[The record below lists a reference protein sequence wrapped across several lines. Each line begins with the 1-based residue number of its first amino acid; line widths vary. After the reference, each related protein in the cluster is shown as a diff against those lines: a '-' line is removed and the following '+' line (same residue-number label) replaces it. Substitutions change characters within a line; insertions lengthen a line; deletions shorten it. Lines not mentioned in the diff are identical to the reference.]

1 MIKSFLIKLR
11 QKPRHVRQQVA
22 FGVATVF
29 TLIVSIFWVASLPD
43 TVKGLSEVVPDGA
56 NAFSSFTN
64 KINEEIQAAKE
75 SAVTKLATTTAS
87 TTLPVVNNNVIA
99 VSSTTASTSIST
111 FISTATVPSSIKE
124 VRIATTTPSTSQA
137 IIE

>member
-22 FGVATVF
+22 FGVAIGF
-29 TLIVSIFWVASLPD
+29 TSIVAMFWLTSVPD
-43 TVKGLSEVVPDGA
+43 TVKTISNAAPEGV
-56 NAFSSFTN
+56 NAFSSFTDSVN
-64 KINEEIQAAKE
+64 KQIQAAKE
-75 SAVTKLATTTAS
+75 AAATRIATTTAS